1 MVTLTLPWPPSVN
14 HYYRRVGNATLISKE
29 GRRYRKR
36 VASDVLLARSPRV
49 DGRLSV
55 RIVASPP
62 DLRRRDLDNLQKSL
76 LDALQHAGVYDD
88 DSQFDR
94 ITVERA
100 GVVEGGEVL
109 VEITEIGG

>member
-1 MVTLTLPWPPSVN
+1 MIRLELPWPPSVN

-49 DGRLSV
+49 EGRLSV

-62 DLRRRDLDNLQKSL
+62 DQRRRDLTTCRRHS
-76 LDALQHAGVYDD
+76 
-88 DSQFDR
+88 STR
-94 ITVERA
+94 CSTRA
-100 GVVEGGEVL
+100 STATTARSIESRSNGEV
-109 VEITEIGG
+109 

>member
-1 MVTLTLPWPPSVN
+1 MIRLELPWPPSVN

-49 DGRLSV
+49 EGRLSV

-62 DLRRRDLDNLQKSL
+62 DQRRRDLDNLQKAL
-76 LDALQHAGVYDD
+76 LDALQHAGVYCD
-88 DSQFDR
+88 DSQIDR
-94 ITVERA
+94 ITVERG
-100 GVVEGGEVL
+100 GVIPGGRVN
-109 VEITEIGG
+109 VEILEI